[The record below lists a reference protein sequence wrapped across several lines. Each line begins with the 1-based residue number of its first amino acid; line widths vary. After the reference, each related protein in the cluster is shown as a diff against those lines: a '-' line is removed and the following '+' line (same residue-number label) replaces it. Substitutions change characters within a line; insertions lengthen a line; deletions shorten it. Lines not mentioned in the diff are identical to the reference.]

1 MLTTP
6 EEFANFDDTIAA
18 TELDDE
24 SVLDMEREIKEPF
37 ELESDE
43 EDSDDSQL

>member
-6 EEFANFDDTIAA
+6 EEFANFDDNIAA

-24 SVLDMEREIKEPF
+24 WILAMKREIKEPV

-43 EDSDDSQL
+43 EDSDDSQW